1 VTAICFASL
10 ALVLQIQFNGDT
22 IRGESSDSFLANFN
36 WFYLCFLSPYAG
48 VYYWS
53 SGDRVDEFEIK
64 LTDEGEDGGESKIEV
79 GVLGGEEEVDRMW
92 RSLKLRE
99 KGMVEVKGFL

>member
-1 VTAICFASL
+1 
-10 ALVLQIQFNGDT
+10 
-22 IRGESSDSFLANFN
+22 
-36 WFYLCFLSPYAG
+36 
-48 VYYWS
+48 
-53 SGDRVDEFEIK
+53 VDEFEIK